1 MNKFFIF
8 TLFINIDQAIIIC
21 SFMQKNKGFD
31 SFFQTNTARN
41 NEYQQ
46 LYPTSSW
53 FNKFYQHQPTSP
65 QTNTSPEPILHQAI
79 SKNNYENV
87 KEILQGSIE
96 NINEQNSIGETALH
110 IAARHGYKNIIKILL
125 EHGANPNIQDIMPM
139 WQFTPLHVAI
149 MHHQEDALLALLES
163 KIIDLSI
170 KNAIGET
177 AFQYAMNNQMMNFAI
192 PILNYRN

>member
-31 SFFQTNTARN
+31 SFFQTKTARN

-87 KEILQGSIE
+87 KKILQGSIK

-163 KIIDLSI
+163 KTIDLSI